1 VYLLII
7 LLPTLK
13 FTDLIA
19 SRKNK
24 MNVAKH

>member
-1 VYLLII
+1 
-7 LLPTLK
+7 LPTLK